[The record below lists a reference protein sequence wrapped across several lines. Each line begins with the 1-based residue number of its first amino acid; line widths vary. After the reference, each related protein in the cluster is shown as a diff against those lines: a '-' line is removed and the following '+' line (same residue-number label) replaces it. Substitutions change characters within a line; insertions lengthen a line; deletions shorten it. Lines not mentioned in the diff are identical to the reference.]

1 MAVID
6 HKTVNNTENYNS
18 YIVTRVMVL
27 ISNGISSC
35 KGKSWTLWKWFKGGI
50 KNLSDR
56 DDRKSNKMLPVTHYD
71 LLHMTRYVWPT
82 TCSLLH
88 VYYSW
93 LVTCVPLPFTHY
105 LWPITVTHDL
115 LLRHVTCDTLPVTHC
130 LWPIASNPLPTTLY
144 LEINGPIPVTHDQST
159 ITLTHESLPL
169 TCYQKPISW
178 DLLPVSLY
186 AWPITCDPL
195 SVTR

>member
-35 KGKSWTLWKWFKGGI
+35 KGKSWTVWKWFRGGI
-50 KNLSDR
+50 KILVTGTTERATKCYLWLITTCYTWPARCDP
-56 DDRKSNKMLPVTHYD
+56 LPVACYMCSITRGP
-71 LLHMTRYVWPT
+71 LLVFR
-82 TCSLLH
+82 
-88 VYYSW
+88 
-93 LVTCVPLPFTHY
+93 Y
-105 LWPITVTHDL
+105 LWPITMTHDL
-115 LLRHVTCDTLPVTHC
+115 LLRPVTCDTLPVTHC
-130 LWPIASNPLPTTLY
+130 MWPITSNSLPRTLY

-159 ITLTHESLPL
+159 ITVTHESLPL

>member
-27 ISNGISSC
+27 TSNGISSC
-35 KGKSWTLWKWFKGGI
+35 KGKSWTVWKWFRGGI
-50 KNLSDR
+50 KILVTGTTERATKCYLWLITTCYTWPVTCDPLLVACYMCTTRGS
-56 DDRKSNKMLPVTHYD
+56 LPVFRYHSLITCD
-71 LLHMTRYVWPT
+71 PSPWLMT
-82 TCSLLH
+82 
-88 VYYSW
+88 YY
-93 LVTCVPLPFTHY
+93 
-105 LWPITVTHDL
+105 
-115 LLRHVTCDTLPVTHC
+115 CDTLPVTHC

-159 ITLTHESLPL
+159 ITVTHESLPL